1 VADYLTDEEQLDR
14 LKNWWQENGTS
25 MVVAAVLAV
34 GGIAGWRWYD
44 SAQVTQMQAA
54 SEAYE
59 SFLAAT
65 GDARTEMAARLDAE
79 FGETSY
85 ATFAL
90 LHQARGAAESGEGNA
105 WRPNLEAMAGVVHR
119 FPDLTFDLAVALPC
133 ITTDIDPNGGL
144 YQSQLEAARK
154 NGEVRAD
161 VDIDLVARHLVGQQ
175 WGVVLLWMMGMIPVE
190 DNGRE
195 RQRSEIMTLIAIA
208 TDKTRK
214 RLQARL
220 AELDRN

>member
-1 VADYLTDEEQLDR
+1 MADYLTDEEQLDR

-90 LHQARGAAESGEGNA
+90 LHRAKGAAESGDVEGA
-105 WRPNLEAMAGVVHR
+105 IGMLSRIADGGAHALIKDIARIRLARLLQEQDDAEAA
-119 FPDLTFDLAVALPC
+119 LAVLAQVTSQGFRPQVLELKGDIHVLRGERALAHEAYTAAAAEVAPGDQRP
-133 ITTDIDPNGGL
+133 I
-144 YQSQLEAARK
+144 LEFK
-154 NGEVRAD
+154 
-161 VDIDLVARHLVGQQ
+161 VDDTA
-175 WGVVLLWMMGMIPVE
+175 P
-190 DNGRE
+190 
-195 RQRSEIMTLIAIA
+195 
-208 TDKTRK
+208 
-214 RLQARL
+214 
-220 AELDRN
+220 AEES